1 MSLWRLREYFQRGAV
16 YYKRTSV
23 SPTVCNVLVVVLS
36 PIYFLQDK
44 TIQYL
49 IHSQHIT
56 MADAGRKDFSD
67 KLSEK
72 VTPDSQKTYY
82 DQAKEA
88 VTDAYDKAAS
98 ALTPED
104 NKSLGQRLGDSVQ
117 RGHDDVKGDAKSA
130 ANSGES
136 AFDHLKQATADAVER
151 VSAAVT
157 GAKEGAENNAK
168 K

>member
-1 MSLWRLREYFQRGAV
+1 
-16 YYKRTSV
+16 
-23 SPTVCNVLVVVLS
+23 
-36 PIYFLQDK
+36 
-44 TIQYL
+44 
-49 IHSQHIT
+49 